1 MIDPNFWIDEKL
13 GRLKRE
19 ARLMFMGCISQSD
32 DEGRLQGHT
41 ALLKSLIFPYDSDIT
56 LQEVEE
62 WLSDLN
68 KEKLILRYEVE
79 NQKFIEI
86 SNFAKHQ
93 TINKRTPSKLPA
105 PPKKEDYGSST
116 VVGGE
121 DDGKTPSQEKRRE
134 EKGIEEKRKE
144 DKVNVAPSSDPTE
157 IFKNEIHELTN
168 TCNIQKLTL
177 HDLDR
182 IYSYIGMVDKEVIEA
197 AIKKGEGKHVNYSLT
212 ILEGFYKEGIIKK
225 EHLFQKSA
233 PGKLNTRKDTL
244 PTYISDQ
251 TEQEKTQKEETPE
264 EEAKRALRIKELLY
278 QLGEGEDPHEQN
290 RISQP
295 HKNYEEKS
303 QT

>member
-68 KEKLILRYEVE
+68 NEKLILRYEVE

-105 PPKKEDYGSST
+105 PPKKEDYGRPT
-116 VVGGE
+116 VVGKE
-121 DDGKTPSQEKRRE
+121 DDGKTPPQEKRRE
-134 EKGIEEKRKE
+134 EKGIEEKGKE
-144 DKVNVAPSSDPTE
+144 EKVNATLSSDPTE
-157 IFKNEIHELTN
+157 KLKDEIHQLTIACKIEN
-168 TCNIQKLTL
+168 LTL
-177 HDLDR
+177 HGLDELF
-182 IYSYIGMVDKEVIEA
+182 SYIGLVDKEIIEA
-197 AIKKGEGKHVNYSLT
+197 AIKKSEGKHVNYALK
-212 ILEGFYKEGIIKK
+212 ILKGMYKDGIIKK

-233 PGKLNTRKDTL
+233 PGKLNIRKDTL
-244 PTYISDQ
+244 PTYENEK
-251 TEQEKTQKEETPE
+251 TVELTEEQEKARDESIKQKLI
-264 EEAKRALRIKELLY
+264 A
-278 QLGEGEDPHEQN
+278 LGEWHD
-290 RISQP
+290 
-295 HKNYEEKS
+295 EE
-303 QT
+303 